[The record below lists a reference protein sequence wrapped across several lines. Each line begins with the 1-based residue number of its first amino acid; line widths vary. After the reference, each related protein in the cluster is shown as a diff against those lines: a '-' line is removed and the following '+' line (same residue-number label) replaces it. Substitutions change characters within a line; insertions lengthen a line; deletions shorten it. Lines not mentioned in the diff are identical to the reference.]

1 MNEKLASDWNDLA
14 KLWQAEAAAVSV
26 DDIDAHL
33 KRHRRHMRM
42 VTLAEL
48 AGVGLGV
55 VAAGWLALVLPYR
68 WLGLVVAVFVLVFAV
83 VVVRMRRELPP
94 SGSVD
99 VLQSLKDSLVR
110 EDWIAEQLR
119 FGRAL
124 SFVAL
129 FAILMATGSQLRQFS
144 PTFGARVDGGWRR
157 RRLRDRRAGVEPGAG
172 AALAHSS
179 PTSGIFEGQV
189 ETMNIGC
196 LTSCHHYDTCHR
208 LDHICR
214 GDH

>member
-68 WLGLVVAVFVLVFAV
+68 WLGLLVAVFVLVFAV
-83 VVVRMRRELPP
+83 VVVRLRRELPP

-144 PTFGARVDGGWRR
+144 PNSALALMAGGV
-157 RRLRDRRAGVEPGAG
+157 AAACVI
-172 AALAHSS
+172 AALVWNLALVRRSR
-179 PTSGIFEGQV
+179 TRRQ
-189 ETMNIGC
+189 
-196 LTSCHHYDTCHR
+196 R
-208 LDHICR
+208 LEYLKDR
-214 GDH
+214 LKP

>member
-1 MNEKLASDWNDLA
+1 MNEKIASDWNDLA

-33 KRHRRHMRM
+33 RRHRRQMRL

-55 VAAGWLALVLPYR
+55 AAAGWLAIFLPYR
-68 WLGLVVAVFVLVFAV
+68 WLGVVVAIFALVSAT
-83 VVVRMRRELPP
+83 VVVRTRRELAP

-99 VLQSLKDSLVR
+99 LLQSLKDSLDR

-129 FAILMATGSQLRQFS
+129 FAIVMATASQLRHAS
-144 PTFGARVDGGWRR
+144 LTSSVTLIAGAVAAVCVLAALVWN
-157 RRLRDRRAGVEPGAG
+157 LVLVRRAN
-172 AALAHSS
+172 
-179 PTSGIFEGQV
+179 TRRK
-189 ETMNIGC
+189 
-196 LTSCHHYDTCHR
+196 R
-208 LDHICR
+208 LEYLKDR
-214 GDH
+214 LKP

>member
-1 MNEKLASDWNDLA
+1 MNEKLASDWSDLA

-33 KRHRRHMRM
+33 KRHRHHMRM

-48 AGVGLGV
+48 AGVALGV
-55 VAAGWLALVLPYR
+55 GAAMWLAFFLPYP
-68 WLGLVVAVFVLVFAV
+68 WMGLTVGVFAV
-83 VVVRMRRELPP
+83 LSAVVTVRLRREPAP

-99 VLQSLKDSLVR
+99 VLQSLKDSLDR

-129 FAILMATGSQLRQFS
+129 FAIVSAVGSQLRHFS
-144 PTFGARVDGGWRR
+144 TSSTVA
-157 RRLRDRRAGVEPGAG
+157 LMAGSVAAACVI
-172 AALAHSS
+172 AALVWNLVLVRRSR
-179 PTSGIFEGQV
+179 TRRK
-189 ETMNIGC
+189 
-196 LTSCHHYDTCHR
+196 R
-208 LDHICR
+208 LEYLKDR
-214 GDH
+214 LKP